1 MAKQKKSSLY
11 QYQALEFDKY
21 EKTPTWYVLFGII
34 GILLL
39 IYAIFTRSPMMFVV
53 FVLTFIVTLLI
64 SGKDPKYISVEITE
78 TGINLDSK
86 RTFQYQDIESFGVF
100 IRQDVRFISLHMA
113 EGVLTHARIPLGKE
127 DPDDIA
133 AILEQFIPRE
143 DGKESF
149 FDNLD
154 HFLKI

>member
-64 SGKDPKYISVEITE
+64 SGKDPKYITVEITD

-113 EGVLTHARIPLGKE
+113 EGILTHARIPLGKE

-149 FDNLD
+149 FDTLD

>member
-1 MAKQKKSSLY
+1 MAQQKKSSLY

-39 IYAIFTRSPMMFVV
+39 VYAIFTRSPMMFVV

-64 SGKDPKYISVEITE
+64 SSKDPKSITIEITE

-86 RTFQYQDIESFGVF
+86 RTFQYQDIESFGIF
-100 IRQDVRFISLHMA
+100 IRKDIRFISLHMA
-113 EGVLTHARIPLGKE
+113 TGVITNARIPLGKE
-127 DPDDIA
+127 NPDDIA
-133 AILEQFIPRE
+133 DILEQFVPRE

-149 FDNLD
+149 FDTLD

>member
-11 QYQALEFDKY
+11 NYQALEFDKY
-21 EKTPTWYVLFGII
+21 EKTPTWYALFGII
-34 GILLL
+34 GVLLL
-39 IYAIFTRSPMMFVV
+39 VYAIFTRSPMMFVV
-53 FVLTFIVTLLI
+53 FVLTFVVTLLI
-64 SGKDPKYISVEITE
+64 SSKDPEYITVEITE

-86 RTFQYQDIESFGVF
+86 RTFQFQDIESFGVF

-113 EGVLTHARIPLGKE
+113 KGVLTHTRIPLGKE
-127 DPDDIA
+127 NPDDIA
-133 AILEQFIPRE
+133 DILEQFIPRE

-149 FDNLD
+149 FDTLD

>member
-1 MAKQKKSSLY
+1 MAKQKKSVLY
-11 QYQALEFDKY
+11 QYKALEFDKY

-64 SGKDPKYISVEITE
+64 SSKDPKYISIEITE

-100 IRQDVRFISLHMA
+100 IRGDVRFISLHMA
-113 EGVLTHARIPLGKE
+113 EGILMHARIPLGKE

-149 FDNLD
+149 FDTLD